1 MKSHGD
7 ALRYA
12 DLSGRHEIVRGME
25 GAIGTGI
32 AGRPL
37 AILAHHLDFV
47 AGGRRFGSGPRA
59 SDTADSAPDQP
70 AEKEEPARRE
80 GACSEAKCFRQARAG
95 QVKEAMFQWNG
106 WEFVVCP
113 CLNGDLTLPVP

>member
-1 MKSHGD
+1 MKGHGD
-7 ALRYA
+7 ALRHV

-25 GAIGTGI
+25 GAIRPRV

-47 AGGRRFGSGPRA
+47 AGGRRFGSGSRA
-59 SDTADSAPDQP
+59 RDIADSAPDQP

-80 GACSEAKCFRQARAG
+80 RARSEARCFRQARAG

-113 CLNGDLTLPVP
+113 CLNGDLTFPVP